1 MESLFPILCIIS
13 LLICLVLFF
22 FIPNIMKPVQVFEE
36 SRKMYKFISGRF
48 LIDHYK
54 RIPNLVMLYIK
65 KLYLSYS
72 LQILEI
78 LSSFDPSFL
87 TWERIRVHIDKE
99 IPRHSI
105 GISSVKKL
113 SNEMNTLMRQTIR
126 QEEVSTKL
134 QPFIQ
139 QELIRIYPNTIPFIT
154 ILQSIQTIQSS
165 NQFHQ
170 ELPRLKTILQKGIP
184 FIDPMIL
191 APLIIYISIHVQ

>member
-1 MESLFPILCIIS
+1 
-13 LLICLVLFF
+13 
-22 FIPNIMKPVQVFEE
+22 MKPVQVFEE